1 MPCIGRRRFVREERA
16 AGRAFPASAVSAGR
30 RASLDGA
37 ASASVG
43 VLGRAL
49 ADPDSLERPGS
60 HHSGVFPLPAG
71 KSRSRACR
79 SDSPTKGE
87 SAGSQ
92 ASAAAQARSG
102 LGGSPPGKPRM
113 RQRRR
118 SIAPGGEKKR
128 KERATRA
135 RRPTSRRNVI
145 FQEERIRTPTRGRL
159 AGFARSA
166 RAPTGRGTRR
176 QPTTRATPSLRRP
189 PTPSTGF
196 GTVFLA
202 GSRLLGA
209 RSNRGHLSFRG
220 DQTTLKR
227 REACSR
233 KGQHERVFQ
242 LRFYSR
248 AVRPPVTVTSSPF
261 AEFIFRGTQSLV
273 WYL

>member
-118 SIAPGGEKKR
+118 SIAPGGEKK
-128 KERATRA
+128 ERNERRA
-135 RRPTSRRNVI
+135 LDGQRHGGTSSSKRNASVRPRVDDWPASPGAAALRPVEEHAANRQRVRHLRCDARPHLRRAS
-145 FQEERIRTPTRGRL
+145 GRCSSQ
-159 AGFARSA
+159 AAA
-166 RAPTGRGTRR
+166 CRAP
-176 QPTTRATPSLRRP
+176 
-189 PTPSTGF
+189 
-196 GTVFLA
+196 
-202 GSRLLGA
+202 
-209 RSNRGHLSFRG
+209 
-220 DQTTLKR
+220 
-227 REACSR
+227 
-233 KGQHERVFQ
+233 
-242 LRFYSR
+242 
-248 AVRPPVTVTSSPF
+248 VTIADICHF
-261 AEFIFRGTQSLV
+261 AEIKQP
-273 WYL
+273 